1 MKLHEKI
8 PGWFYHPKYGRVY
21 CYDAE
26 TSDKPEAGRSCGFIH
41 FGTSEK
47 GADRLGWCGIFWFDD
62 HFKES
67 SMRNDTKLKQQA
79 LMLKAAFEEGWSF
92 ASNSSDPQIPL
103 DEQEEYNWQNSTAK
117 QMHDQL
123 LAEAKGNLN
132 VKANVGNG

>member
-79 LMLKAAFEEGWSF
+79 LMLKAAFEEGYSAMKEWH
-92 ASNSSDPQIPL
+92 
-103 DEQEEYNWQNSTAK
+103 NSTAK

-123 LAEAKGNLN
+123 LMEAKGDIN